1 MAGGPSRRSPCTP
14 ATRWGSPV
22 CCSVCSRSWASG
34 TRSAPLPLR
43 RTSTELA
50 GGRLSGETADPL
62 RLARTTYRA
71 ERCVRLADAPSFDG
85 STTSQSESRGLMT
98 DESRGGVAAVDLYWI
113 PLGAGD
119 QIVRVSGKLYEA
131 LTAAL
136 ERRPRLDLYHSALQ
150 ITLPD
155 NRFIIESA
163 PIPNVRGHERGVV
176 AEGEV
181 GMHWLGRF
189 RLFRYEIRSWRK
201 GSIPD
206 LSHVVSSP
214 VRVAG
219 DVEHAKRVL
228 ELAPR

>member
-1 MAGGPSRRSPCTP
+1 
-14 ATRWGSPV
+14 
-22 CCSVCSRSWASG
+22 
-34 TRSAPLPLR
+34 
-43 RTSTELA
+43 
-50 GGRLSGETADPL
+50 
-62 RLARTTYRA
+62 
-71 ERCVRLADAPSFDG
+71 VRLADAPSFDG
-85 STTSQSESRGLMT
+85 STTSQSESRGFMT

-163 PIPNVRGHERGVV
+163 PIPNVRGNERGVV

-206 LSHVVSSP
+206 LSHAVSSP

-228 ELAPR
+228 ELAPRVPTPVWGRDDLNTGDMWNSNSLVSWLLSGAGIETDRLRPPAGGRAPGWDAGLVVAAREDADRMDRQPFVPR